1 MRRLHLRR
9 SIHGAL
15 GLRARATL
23 AAAAG
28 ALLVA
33 VALSVIAYLLVR
45 GYLLDQREKSAA
57 RQTFANARVV
67 RDVLRADDPDIAGL
81 LSALRSDPGGFAL
94 VHWEDQWY
102 STAVGEGPETLP
114 ARLLDAVGRQE
125 SGRQRYTDRGETR
138 LAVAVG
144 LPSVE
149 ANYVEVFPLSG
160 LKRTLTALR
169 TALIIAAVVT
179 AGGGALLGWWATRRV
194 LRPLTTAADAATTIA
209 AGHLDV
215 RMDRSRDPDLDRLA
229 TSFDEMATSL
239 QARIEREARFA
250 SDVSH
255 ELRTPL
261 AALAAAADVLDRRR
275 DEIPTRSQQAL
286 DILLS
291 QLRRFDRMTLDLLEI
306 SRLQAAAFDL
316 HPEDLDAV
324 EFVTRVA
331 EAHGYGT
338 VPVETEPDSEH
349 QCVRADKRVL
359 ERVLHN
365 LLENARVHGEGVVRV
380 AVAGVDGTCSITVED
395 AGPGIAPADRDRI
408 FERFARGR
416 DAGRRPGSGLGLAL
430 VSEHVR
436 LLGGNVRVEDRPGG
450 GARFR
455 VELPSGDPA

>member
-1 MRRLHLRR
+1 
-9 SIHGAL
+9 
-15 GLRARATL
+15 
-23 AAAAG
+23 
-28 ALLVA
+28 
-33 VALSVIAYLLVR
+33 
-45 GYLLDQREKSAA
+45 
-57 RQTFANARVV
+57 
-67 RDVLRADDPDIAGL
+67 
-81 LSALRSDPGGFAL
+81 
-94 VHWEDQWY
+94 
-102 STAVGEGPETLP
+102 
-114 ARLLDAVGRQE
+114 
-125 SGRQRYTDRGETR
+125 
-138 LAVAVG
+138 
-144 LPSVE
+144 
-149 ANYVEVFPLSG
+149 
-160 LKRTLTALR
+160 
-169 TALIIAAVVT
+169 
-179 AGGGALLGWWATRRV
+179 
-194 LRPLTTAADAATTIA
+194 
-209 AGHLDV
+209 
-215 RMDRSRDPDLDRLA
+215 
-229 TSFDEMATSL
+229 
-239 QARIEREARFA
+239 
-250 SDVSH
+250 
-255 ELRTPL
+255 
-261 AALAAAADVLDRRR
+261 
-275 DEIPTRSQQAL
+275 
-286 DILLS
+286 
-291 QLRRFDRMTLDLLEI
+291 MTLDLLEI